1 MEKSKNYLKLWVEII
16 LGIVITIIIII
27 TAIILYF
34 YNADIESKVPED
46 IKQLCN
52 IEEYTYQNRKV
63 FEITSNEAEQ
73 ENLIL
78 FYIHGGSYVGEILR
92 EYWDFFKDI
101 VNDTGYTIIAP
112 DYPLAPKYNYKDVF
126 NMVEPLYKETINKY
140 GAENVILI
148 GDSSGGGV
156 ALSLAE
162 KMQNQGFAKP
172 QQIILISPWLD
183 ITLKNPKIAEMQ
195 KYDKVLNREI
205 LKFCGEL
212 YVDGDNP
219 NTYLVSPINGNLKNL
234 DNITIFTGTYDI
246 LNPDVYEL
254 VDKAKEIGIEI
265 RVIEEEKAEHVWFIK
280 RHLKKV
286 YKGNEG
292 YEKFINVI
300 EEVSNEK
307 K

>member
-52 IEEYTYQNRKV
+52 VEEYTYQNRKV
-63 FEITSNEAEQ
+63 FEITSNEVEQ

-162 KMQNQGFAKP
+162 KMQNQGFAKS

-234 DNITIFTGTYDI
+234 DNITIFTRTYDI

-292 YEKFINVI
+292 YEKFINVWA
-300 EEVSNEK
+300 
-307 K
+307 

>member
-52 IEEYTYQNRKV
+52 VEEYTYQNRKV
-63 FEITSNEAEQ
+63 FEITSNEVEQ

-148 GDSSGGGV
+148 GDSSGGMLGQML
-156 ALSLAE
+156 ANNSLDTS
-162 KMQNQGFAKP
+162 
-172 QQIILISPWLD
+172 L
-183 ITLKNPKIAEMQ
+183 
-195 KYDKVLNREI
+195 
-205 LKFCGEL
+205 
-212 YVDGDNP
+212 
-219 NTYLVSPINGNLKNL
+219 
-234 DNITIFTGTYDI
+234 
-246 LNPDVYEL
+246 
-254 VDKAKEIGIEI
+254 
-265 RVIEEEKAEHVWFIK
+265 
-280 RHLKKV
+280 
-286 YKGNEG
+286 
-292 YEKFINVI
+292 
-300 EEVSNEK
+300 
-307 K
+307 